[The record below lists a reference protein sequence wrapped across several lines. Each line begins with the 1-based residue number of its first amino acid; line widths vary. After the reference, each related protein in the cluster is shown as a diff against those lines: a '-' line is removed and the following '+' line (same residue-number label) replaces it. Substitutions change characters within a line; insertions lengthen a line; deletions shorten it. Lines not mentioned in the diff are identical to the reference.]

1 MRFALTLSLFLV
13 AIPASQAAVRLPS
26 NQATAIQRAISGVV
40 SNAGQPAS
48 VLKLLEKYQASSN
61 AIITADGG
69 SVVHFLTALQSEHTE
84 LLEALVADGMEIDI
98 NHRDDR
104 GLTPLHNAV
113 INKNQASI
121 NILLAKMARADLL
134 DATGKTPV
142 DYAKEN
148 GEEKLAETLEHYAQ
162 AMEQI
167 EAEQENS
174 SVTTDPTTPIAEVE
188 EDPVPPFLINL
199 NELAEEGKIDPVIGR
214 VKEINEVIRIA
225 SRRQKNNPILVGEAG
240 VGKTA
245 IVEGIAD
252 MIVKGT
258 IHESFKDK
266 TIYTIDVAALMAG
279 TGGQGD
285 LEQRILDLLDFAEKN
300 PDAVFFFDE
309 AHVMIGAGAGGGI
322 NIANLLKPALA
333 RGDLRCIAATT
344 DNEYRQHIMTDDAL
358 TRRFGRVNVYEPTL
372 EEALEVALSARD
384 LIAEHHGVKISD
396 YAVLA
401 SVILP
406 KRYMQDRRLPDVSID
421 LLDEATALVKLAPET
436 RPLELENLKQKIKA
450 KEVFMHLEGGNL
462 ESEIDDL
469 KKKLAEEKE
478 SDGNLSPTVERLHVA
493 EIISH
498 KTSVPVEKILMD
510 SQNKILELLP
520 WLKKRVFGQ
529 DHVLEEVN
537 NVLMIAYSGIG
548 DPSKPLGSFLFRGP
562 TGTGKTETA
571 KQMAEFLFDGE
582 LVVFDMSE
590 YSEPHSVARLIG
602 SPPGYVGYEEGGS
615 LVNAILNKSHA
626 IILLDEIEKAHPV
639 LATLMLQ
646 ILDEGRLTDG
656 RNTVSLKDTIIVMTT
671 NAERIEDY
679 FPKEF
684 IGRIQKTL
692 TFNKLDKNIM
702 ADLVDNRLIL
712 LNERLRSK
720 RITISLSP
728 KTIEKLSDEGYSEE
742 YGARPLQGIFRDRI
756 ELPLAKEI
764 VSGKITQGSYSLV
777 LNDDGSIRLTKK
789 RARKKTTKT
798 STKK

>member
-1 MRFALTLSLFLV
+1 MRFALALFFFLV
-13 AIPASQAAVRLPS
+13 VAPVSAAAVRLPS
-26 NQATAIQRAISGVV
+26 NQATAIQRTVSSVV
-40 SNAGQPAS
+40 GNAGKAAS
-48 VLKLLEKYQASSN
+48 VLQLLEEYQTNSA

-69 SVVHFLTALQSEHTE
+69 SIVHFLTALENEHTE
-84 LLEALVADGMEIDI
+84 LLEALVADDMNVDI

-113 INKNQASI
+113 INNNQASI
-121 NILLAKMARADLL
+121 DILLAKRARADLR

-142 DYAKEN
+142 DHAKDS
-148 GEEKLAETLEHYAQ
+148 GSEKLAETLELYAQ
-162 AMEQI
+162 AMEQV
-167 EAEQENS
+167 EAEQERS
-174 SVTTDPTTPIAEVE
+174 LLGAAPATPDAEVE
-188 EDPVPPFLINL
+188 EEVPSFLINL
-199 NELAEEGKIDPVIGR
+199 NKLAEDGKIDPVIGR
-214 VKEINEVIRIA
+214 IKEINEVIRIA

-252 MIVKGT
+252 MIVKDT
-258 IHESFKDK
+258 VHESFRGK
-266 TIYTIDVAALMAG
+266 TIYAIDVAALMAG

-285 LEQRILDLLDFAEKN
+285 LEARILELLEFARLN
-300 PDAVFFFDE
+300 PDALFFFDE

-372 EEALEVALSARD
+372 EEALEVALSARN
-384 LIAEHHGVKISD
+384 LIAEHHGVEISD
-396 YAVLA
+396 LAVLA
-401 SVILP
+401 SVVLP

-436 RPLELENLKQKIKA
+436 RPLELRNLKQKIKA
-450 KEVFMHLEGGNL
+450 KEVFMHLEGGNI
-462 ESEIDDL
+462 ENEIAEL
-469 KKKLAEEKE
+469 KKELAEKEKD
-478 SDGNLSPTVERLHVA
+478 DGELSPTVERLHIA
-493 EIISH
+493 EIISQ

-548 DPSKPLGSFLFRGP
+548 DPTKPLGSFLFRGP

-590 YSEPHSVARLIG
+590 YSESHSVARLIG

-671 NAERIEDY
+671 NADRIEDY

-692 TFNKLDKNIM
+692 TFNKLDKKIM
-702 ADLVDNRLIL
+702 ADLVKHRLTL
-712 LNERLRSK
+712 LNERLRNK
-720 RITISLSP
+720 RITVSLSP
-728 KTIEKLSDEGYSEE
+728 KTVEKLSDEGYSEE

-764 VSGKITQGSYSLV
+764 VSGNIKQGSYSLI

-789 RARKKTTKT
+789 RARKT
-798 STKK
+798 SKAKK